1 MYSGILKGFRRVFKE
16 NGTIDE
22 TTMFSSCQQ
31 EWKSERL
38 TIDKKWKQREIFLEA
53 VKLPVGNEFPVRRI

>member
-1 MYSGILKGFRRVFKE
+1 
-16 NGTIDE
+16 
-22 TTMFSSCQQ
+22 MFSSCQQ

-38 TIDKKWKQREIFLEA
+38 TMDKKWKQREIFLEA